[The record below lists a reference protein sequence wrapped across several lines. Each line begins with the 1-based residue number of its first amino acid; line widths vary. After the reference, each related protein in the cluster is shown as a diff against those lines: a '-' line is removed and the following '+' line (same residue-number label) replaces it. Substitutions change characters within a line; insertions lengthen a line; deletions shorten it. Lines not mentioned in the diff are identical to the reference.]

1 MCRFYVAALE
11 VQKAA
16 RRRRK
21 RNEREEIRQLRDAQ
35 YRFARLAFDKWQME
49 RMEVQPLIDNT
60 L

>member
-1 MCRFYVAALE
+1 MIALSKYKQILGE
-11 VQKAA
+11 DAKGMSDD
-16 RRRRK
+16 
-21 RNEREEIRQLRDAQ
+21 EIRQLRDAQ

>member
-35 YRFARLAFDKWQME
+35 YRAARLAFEKWKKE
-49 RMEVQPLIDNT
+49 RLGVLPAR
-60 L
+60 